1 MRICVT
7 LALILVPQV
16 ISAGEQHRVT
26 RLPGVANSQ
35 SVVTDVALQ
44 DGGVLKGQLVDS
56 SGAPHTNMQVVLAKN
71 GKLVETAKS
80 NQNGQFVVTNMKA
93 GVYQINT
100 PQSSGVFRVWAPR
113 TAPPNSK
120 AGVLMIS
127 GGDVVRGQ
135 PLPQPQM
142 EPFGP
147 AQFPPYGADRVPVEE
162 ILLLGGVGIGVYFL
176 LDYNASGS

>member
-1 MRICVT
+1 MRICVA
-7 LALILVPQV
+7 LALILVPQA
-16 ISAGEQHRVT
+16 IGAGEQHRVT

-35 SVVTDVALQ
+35 AVVTDVALQ

-93 GVYQINT
+93 GIYQIST
-100 PQSSGVFRVWAPR
+100 PHSSGIFRVWAPR

-127 GGDVVRGQ
+127 DGDVVRGQ

-147 AQFPPYGADRVPVEE
+147 AQFPPYGAFHPPIEE